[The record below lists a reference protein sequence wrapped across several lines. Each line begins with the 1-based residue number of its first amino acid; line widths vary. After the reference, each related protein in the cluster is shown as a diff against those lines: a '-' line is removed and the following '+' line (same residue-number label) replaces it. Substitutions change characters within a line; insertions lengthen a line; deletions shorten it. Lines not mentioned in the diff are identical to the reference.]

1 MQQEK
6 KTTILIELVL
16 YKIFFSESTINYLS
30 AYFNGLKRLIMYD
43 CQQKENCDDQNLKIS
58 IDLH

>member
-16 YKIFFSESTINYLS
+16 YKISFSKSTINYLS
-30 AYFNGLKRLIMYD
+30 AYCNSLKRLIMYD